1 MPEMNAAQVGSEGAP
16 NMAKFMKWKL
26 NEHEPSKFGIPCFQ
40 TTNKKADFAMTKS
53 NHINPNPRW
62 GWRIPVNESNGE
74 SRCPLLAAPKSPRR
88 STAVL
93 HPRPWFSARSMDFR
107 VFLGG
112 KPMETPANLPV
123 HVPIF
128 DIVSVKIC

>member
-1 MPEMNAAQVGSEGAP
+1 MGMEKN
-16 NMAKFMKWKL
+16 
-26 NEHEPSKFGIPCFQ
+26 
-40 TTNKKADFAMTKS
+40 T
-53 NHINPNPRW
+53 
-62 GWRIPVNESNGE
+62 VNESNGE
-74 SRCPLLAAPKSPRR
+74 SRYPLLAAPKSPKA
-88 STAVL
+88 TAVL

-107 VFLGG
+107 FFWGG